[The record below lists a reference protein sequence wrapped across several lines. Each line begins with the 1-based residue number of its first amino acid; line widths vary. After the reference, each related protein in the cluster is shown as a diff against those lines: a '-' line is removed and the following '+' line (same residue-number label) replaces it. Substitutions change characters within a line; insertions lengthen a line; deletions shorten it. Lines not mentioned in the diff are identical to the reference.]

1 MFWKMTYLKHTR
13 VTYNTPWKYLRQT
26 KNILKILY
34 GQTHTVTYRSYT
46 LLTCE
51 YIGATYNGRRVI
63 KINVPIF
70 FLHFIVAGVRVMS
83 RTHIWAHK
91 CISATCACVLHT
103 WACATYIYTSYAHHT
118 HTQSNASADMI
129 WCGVAHS
136 KNADFDHCAHD
147 LAHTNVSYNYFP
159 WINSVVKAL
168 VSVYGVLL
176 RDVVGVVSHKI

>member
-1 MFWKMTYLKHTR
+1 MTYLKHTR

-34 GQTHTVTYRSYT
+34 GQTHMVTYRSYT

-83 RTHIWAHK
+83 HI
-91 CISATCACVLHT
+91 
-103 WACATYIYTSYAHHT
+103 
-118 HTQSNASADMI
+118 
-129 WCGVAHS
+129 
-136 KNADFDHCAHD
+136 
-147 LAHTNVSYNYFP
+147 
-159 WINSVVKAL
+159 
-168 VSVYGVLL
+168 
-176 RDVVGVVSHKI
+176 